1 MSFDSGKMTNQTVS
15 IHYPSSASDGLL
27 MFPAGVRGQFK
38 IAAISNTGNT
48 VFEWSV
54 KYHIKHL

>member
-1 MSFDSGKMTNQTVS
+1 MSFGSGEMTIQEVS

-48 VFEWSV
+48 QSLNVC
-54 KYHIKHL
+54 